1 METDDILSCIISI
14 LVTQKLDNI
23 GVTLKYLSF
32 LYQNQLEAVMGS
44 FQVDVFRVDLLVAY
58 EYLTQP
64 VLHLSIEDLAKIE
77 SESTTA

>member
-1 METDDILSCIISI
+1 
-14 LVTQKLDNI
+14 
-23 GVTLKYLSF
+23 
-32 LYQNQLEAVMGS
+32 MGS